1 MTRIS
6 ELKGRLLDDPA
17 FRAEYAKADAE
28 YSIIEALIGARHAAN
43 LSQAELAKRIGSTQ
57 SAVARLESGSISPS
71 LSTLQRYAAAT
82 GTRLQ
87 VQLLPR

>member
-17 FRAEYAKADAE
+17 FRAEYATADAE

-43 LSQAELAKRIGSTQ
+43 LSQAELARRIGSTQ
-57 SAVARLESGSISPS
+57 SASSRGVATSSSP
-71 LSTLQRYAAAT
+71 
-82 GTRLQ
+82 G
-87 VQLLPR
+87 